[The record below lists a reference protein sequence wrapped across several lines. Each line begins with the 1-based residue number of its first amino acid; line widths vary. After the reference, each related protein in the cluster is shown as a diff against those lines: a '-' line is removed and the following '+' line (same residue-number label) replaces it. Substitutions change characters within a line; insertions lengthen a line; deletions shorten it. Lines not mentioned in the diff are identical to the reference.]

1 MNTGL
6 LVEANPYSFAK
17 LMTRRPGSYRIETA
31 LCERVSTLRFA
42 LPDKQRT
49 ADGCCGK
56 ASNEGNYAARCT
68 PVSEILRGCGVTH
81 IDFWSL
87 ECAPPAPSPPPWSLD
102 FWSLEPLEP

>member
-1 MNTGL
+1 
-6 LVEANPYSFAK
+6 
-17 LMTRRPGSYRIETA
+17 MTRRPGSYRIETA

-56 ASNEGNYAARCT
+56 ANNEGNYAARCT

-87 ECAPPAPSPPPWSLD
+87 ECALPPPPPPHHSLR
-102 FWSLEPLEP
+102 EPCPLYARMLVLLRAVLKVVNWKF